1 MRVLAFGRVREDLDP
16 EAVAFVA
23 TLLRPGSIV
32 HTGCSGQ
39 VHRDAWLLNKR
50 PIARSTD
57 RSACYSITSSGKATS
72 SKATSST
79 ATTSKATAA
88 NQSNRSSNAK
98 HQASSRSIK
107 SKQPSSK
114 AILKRSNPQAK
125 QPSSIKPTK
134 VKRVEASSKATDTKT
149 RVHLH
154 QAHAYEYKIN
164 SVQNNTPNE
173 STTCTNHETKQ
184 QTRIRLQSTPV
195 VVWQSCFL
203 PSTESLSKH
212 LVFISLE
219 SVIALD
225 ISSFCRS
232 EFLAGPWD
240 IFEVEMGDFE
250 VEKARKSHVCCTEL
264 CSSQGRT
271 VSPGAC
277 EKFEKPALRMNR

>member
-1 MRVLAFGRVREDLDP
+1 MQSTRHQV
-16 EAVAFVA
+16 EA
-23 TLLRPGSIV
+23 
-32 HTGCSGQ
+32 
-39 VHRDAWLLNKR
+39 
-50 PIARSTD
+50 
-57 RSACYSITSSGKATS
+57 SS
-72 SKATSST
+72 
-79 ATTSKATAA
+79 
-88 NQSNRSSNAK
+88 QSNPQAKQSS
-98 HQASSRSIK
+98 SE
-107 SKQPSSK
+107 

-240 IFEVEMGDFE
+240 IFEVE
-250 VEKARKSHVCCTEL
+250 KARKSHVCCTQL

-271 VSPGAC
+271 VSPWC
-277 EKFEKPALRMNR
+277 LLRSLKSQLLRMNRKLKSNT